1 MKMKKILTILC
12 LTLFLLSCNDEKKE
26 FTGKII
32 APKDGANVALN
43 YAVSVRVET
52 QDVKNSKTKISFYL
66 DGLLYKEVET
76 TSYQYD
82 YEKIVTIFNIL
93 PDSLSHGNHTFK
105 AVSENKEGKKLEHT
119 ISATGYVSTGGFPDS
134 PSKVSFS
141 NGKIPEQWKVYS
153 WKIDKEVGYDDHYS
167 LRSVGYPAYIYAT
180 KTFDSIGYVN
190 YYTKGGEI
198 NLFIDGVK
206 AQVTSTPDPDQN
218 DWMNCKTD
226 VEKGKHNFRWE
237 TNGLDIY
244 LDAVRFQ

>member
-1 MKMKKILTILC
+1 MKKILTILS
-12 LTLFLLSCNDEKKE
+12 LALLFLSCNDEKKE

-66 DGLLYKEVET
+66 DDLLFDEVET
-76 TSYQYD
+76 SYKHD

-119 ISATGYVSTGGFPDS
+119 ISVIGYVSTGGFPES

-141 NGKIPEQWKVYS
+141 NDSIPEQWKTYL

-180 KTFDSIGYVN
+180 RTFDSIGYVN
-190 YYTKGGEI
+190 YYTKGGEL
-198 NLFIDGVK
+198 NLYIDGVK
-206 AQVTSTPDPDQN
+206 AQVTSTPDQN
-218 DWMNCKTD
+218 WMNCNAA

-237 TNGLDIY
+237 TNGMDIY
-244 LDAVRFQ
+244 LDAVSFQ